1 MGVVLS
7 RIFAVA
13 QVLAIL
19 YWATRVRRPFASAP
33 GSYSLFVVFV
43 IAHTFVT
50 YGLLSPAELFVSDY
64 SAVLGQEVEQI
75 VSRAV
80 VVAKFFGFVLFCY
93 AVASMAGRDG
103 HLTPIGLGLGGSL
116 VVLLAL
122 GRSEQLVD
130 AGGRYTGGYANAN
143 AFAEVCLAAL
153 FCNVYTLFQ
162 GRSGR
167 AAKMVALIL
176 VAASA
181 GGLLMSASR
190 SALMAILVGMS
201 GVFAVAS
208 GRHRVLL
215 IAIAVAAL
223 TIVMVISPQ
232 NAFELVYRRS
242 TESLVNLRSLIWG
255 AYLQQWREY
264 VPFGVGLGREMTALS
279 GPIFMDRIWPPHNTV
294 LQVTVA
300 YGVLGPVAL
309 LAIMLACIRRA
320 WSRARCVGGVSA
332 SAIALGLVLTWMTL
346 MFTGDRLGARV
357 FWVMLGMVFAILAAT
372 SDTGQQEQQGKEP

>member
-1 MGVVLS
+1 MGAILS

-13 QVLAIL
+13 QVLTIL
-19 YWATRVRRPFASAP
+19 YWATQVRQPFVRAPASF
-33 GSYSLFVVFV
+33 GLFVVFV
-43 IAHTFVT
+43 MAHTLVV
-50 YGLLSPAELFVSDY
+50 YGLLSPSELFVSDY
-64 SAVLGQEVEQI
+64 SAALGQEMGQV

-93 AVASMAGRDG
+93 AVASIAGCDG
-103 HLTPIGLGLGGSL
+103 HLTPIGLGLGVSL
-116 VVLLAL
+116 VALLAL
-122 GRSEQLVD
+122 GRSEQLIDVS
-130 AGGRYTGGYANAN
+130 GRYTGGYANAN
-143 AFAEVCLAAL
+143 AFAEVCVAAL
-153 FCNVYTLFQ
+153 FFNVYTLFQ
-162 GRSGR
+162 TRSGR
-167 AAKMVALIL
+167 TVKMVALFL

-190 SALMAILVGMS
+190 SALMAILVGIS

-215 IAIAVAAL
+215 VAITLAAIAI
-223 TIVMVISPQ
+223 VMLIAPQ

-264 VPFGVGLGREMTALS
+264 VPFGVGLGREMTTLS
-279 GPIFMDRIWPPHNTV
+279 GPVFMDRIWPPHNTV

-300 YGVLGPVAL
+300 YGVLGPVL
-309 LAIMLACIRRA
+309 LMAFMLACVRRA
-320 WSRARCVGGVSA
+320 WRRARSIGGVSA
-332 SAIALGLVLTWMTL
+332 SAVALGLVLSWMTL

-357 FWVMLGMVFAILAAT
+357 FWLMLGMVFAILVTHNDA
-372 SDTGQQEQQGKEP
+372 GQSERQGKGT